1 MLCQRSVTALSGR
14 DPQRHDGPDGRQLC
28 CAHHIAHAEIAT
40 GATPLP
46 MELNIIK
53 NAFKM

>member
-40 GATPLP
+40 GATLLP